1 MLRLRATEFDIIC
14 KFADCLTIGKA
25 GLALMVIGESVDVEG
40 CSNRQEFQARWS
52 LQATMFGL
60 TIENFHTRRV
70 YDHLSQLHRL
80 HSKKYDQ
87 MRSCSTQ

>member
-40 CSNRQEFQARWS
+40 CSNRQEFQAR
-52 LQATMFGL
+52 
-60 TIENFHTRRV
+60 
-70 YDHLSQLHRL
+70 
-80 HSKKYDQ
+80 
-87 MRSCSTQ
+87 